1 MQAESRKPISQISQ
15 CPAPDLLN
23 RYCLMVVPCQ
33 AHIQGLETVSSKPAN
48 SRANQEG
55 KSGYPSFAGANQ
67 DTHQLLS
74 HFSVNNRKIHASL
87 VGILNLLFLEFVGVL
102 NLLMDRF
109 RTVRI

>member
-1 MQAESRKPISQISQ
+1 MRFT
-15 CPAPDLLN
+15 
-23 RYCLMVVPCQ
+23 M
-33 AHIQGLETVSSKPAN
+33 SSYRGSPSNGAN
-48 SRANQEG
+48 M
-55 KSGYPSFAGANQ
+55 ANQ
-67 DTHQLLS
+67 DIHQLLS